1 MERLTTRQGEHYIVK
16 GDDNQ
21 VVIDRLAIYENMMET
36 ICEQKHR
43 IEEELEQ
50 LRQEKKAKTM
60 KFQQRLGEKMIC
72 DRFITMFEF
81 EEQKVA
87 SQK

>member
-72 DRFITMFEF
+72 DRFLTMFEF

>member
-1 MERLTTRQGEHYIVK
+1 MTTRQGEDYIVK

-21 VVIDRLAIYENMMET
+21 AVIDRLAIYENMMET
-36 ICEQKHR
+36 ICKQKHR

-50 LRQEKKAKTM
+50 LRSEKKAKTM

-72 DRFITMFEF
+72 DRFLTMCEF

>member
-21 VVIDRLAIYENMMET
+21 AVIDRLAIYENMMET
-36 ICEQKHR
+36 ICKQKHR
-43 IEEELEQ
+43 IEEELDQ
-50 LRQEKKAKTM
+50 LRQEKKGKTM

-81 EEQKVA
+81 EEQKVE